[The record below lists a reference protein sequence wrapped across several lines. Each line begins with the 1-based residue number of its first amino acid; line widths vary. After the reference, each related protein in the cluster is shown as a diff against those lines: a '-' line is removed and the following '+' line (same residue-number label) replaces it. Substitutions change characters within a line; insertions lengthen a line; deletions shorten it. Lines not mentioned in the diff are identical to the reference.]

1 MPSER
6 FIPRSGKY
14 TLRAMFVVAQTIGER
29 PANTQIQDFYR
40 LDGLHVFSINA
51 FNFRGPFQ

>member
-51 FNFRGPFQ
+51 FNF